1 MKCSE
6 LERKYQV
13 LRDFEKTQNK
23 LETARKF
30 KMDRIFVSEIL
41 KQKEEIE
48 DLHDRINCKFCGQR
62 VVKSDHSVKT
72 LTSYHYKHRKTCE
85 KFTYCFDSKKGECR
99 ICGMNTREFSAMGE
113 TYDSHFAQHDPKWL
127 AMLKNGNG
135 SQIEI
140 LKSDVHCKFCGEKF
154 ARKNDSTGN
163 RNIKANFHRKKCLV
177 FNDYIDLKNRTCR
190 ICQGPIKMGAGHT
203 YATHFEKNHPE
214 KLFVRGN
221 EGKNVGL
228 EFNQM
233 VEPIDEILMEDEEFH
248 GFSSEEIFGSMA
260 NSKRITEKKS
270 DTEQP
275 ECVIIDDKEE
285 EITILEDTVVP
296 KKEPNS
302 PKTQVKT
309 KIAAN
314 LGISIQPKIK
324 KETEEDEI
332 TIIEESEPEIK
343 VASVRSLAP
352 TNEPKE
358 PGEASIIYH
367 CLFCKKIYWSEAFTL
382 KHLLDFHAIS
392 QNYLDKFG
400 LKIKA
405 THL

>member
-1 MKCSE
+1 MP
-6 LERKYQV
+6 Y
-13 LRDFEKTQNK
+13 
-23 LETARKF
+23 
-30 KMDRIFVSEIL
+30 
-41 KQKEEIE
+41 
-48 DLHDRINCKFCGQR
+48 
-62 VVKSDHSVKT
+62 
-72 LTSYHYKHRKTCE
+72 
-85 KFTYCFDSKKGECR
+85 
-99 ICGMNTREFSAMGE
+99 
-113 TYDSHFAQHDPKWL
+113 
-127 AMLKNGNG
+127 
-135 SQIEI
+135 
-140 LKSDVHCKFCGEKF
+140 
-154 ARKNDSTGN
+154 
-163 RNIKANFHRKKCLV
+163 RKKCLV

-190 ICQGPIKMGAGHT
+190 ICQRPAGLS

-214 KLFVRGN
+214 KLFVPGN
-221 EGKNVGL
+221 EAKSVSL

-233 VEPIDEILMEDEEFH
+233 VEPIDEILMDDDEEFH
-248 GFSSEEIFGSMA
+248 GFSSEEIFGSM
-260 NSKRITEKKS
+260 KRITEKKS

-275 ECVIIDDKEE
+275 ECVIIDDDEEE
-285 EITILEDTVVP
+285 EITILED
-296 KKEPNS
+296 KKELNS
-302 PKTQVKT
+302 QVKT

-332 TIIEESEPEIK
+332 SIIEEESEPEIK

-358 PGEASIIYH
+358 PGEASVIYH